1 MSGIAKG
8 KYHEWITPDGL
19 LVLKGYARDGLKDIE
34 IAEKI
39 GISQETFYQWIKRFS
54 EFSEAI
60 KKGREPVNT
69 IVEDTFLETKL
80 KPQTVIETITEK
92 TIHRDADGNITS
104 STEHIRKQEHYI
116 PADTTAM
123 IFYLKCRLNSKYN
136 DKINV
141 TVDSKRNGQLAD
153 LIEGLKDDDIHTET
167 ESLDEIMAN
176 EQAETN

>member
-1 MSGIAKG
+1 VSIIAKG
-8 KYHEWITPDGL
+8 KYREWITPDGL
-19 LVLKGYARDGLKDIE
+19 LVLKGYARDGLKDEE
-34 IAEKI
+34 IADKI
-39 GISQETFYQWIKRFS
+39 GISVATFYNWCNRFV
-54 EFSEAI
+54 EFLEAI

-69 IVEDTFLETKL
+69 VVEDTFLETKL
-80 KPQTVIETITEK
+80 KPQTVVETITEK
-92 TIHRDADGNITS
+92 TIYRDADGNITS
-104 STEHIRKQEHYI
+104 STEHVRKQEHYI

-141 TVDSKRNGQLAD
+141 TVDKRNGQLAD

-167 ESLDEIMAN
+167 ESLNEDMAN

>member
-60 KKGREPVNT
+60 KKGREPLNT

-123 IFYLKCRLNSKYN
+123 IFYLKCRMSSKYN
-136 DKINV
+136 DKLKV
-141 TVDSKRNGQLAD
+141 TLNTEKNGQLAD
-153 LIEGLKDDDIHTET
+153 LIEGLKEDDLYTET
-167 ESLDEIMAN
+167 AASDEAVAD
-176 EQAETN
+176 EPTETN

>member
-1 MSGIAKG
+1 MASQYFSKD
-8 KYHEWITPDGL
+8 KSN
-19 LVLKGYARDGLKDIE
+19 VL
-34 IAEKI
+34 
-39 GISQETFYQWIKRFS
+39 S
-54 EFSEAI
+54 
-60 KKGREPVNT
+60 
-69 IVEDTFLETKL
+69 
-80 KPQTVIETITEK
+80 
-92 TIHRDADGNITS
+92 
-104 STEHIRKQEHYI
+104 
-116 PADTTAM
+116 ADTTAM

>member
-60 KKGREPVNT
+60 KKGREPLNT

-104 STEHIRKQEHYI
+104 STEHVAEEPDVEVDI
-116 PADTTAM
+116 P
-123 IFYLKCRLNSKYN
+123 
-136 DKINV
+136 
-141 TVDSKRNGQLAD
+141 
-153 LIEGLKDDDIHTET
+153 TET
-167 ESLDEIMAN
+167 T
-176 EQAETN
+176 ETGKPKDGNN